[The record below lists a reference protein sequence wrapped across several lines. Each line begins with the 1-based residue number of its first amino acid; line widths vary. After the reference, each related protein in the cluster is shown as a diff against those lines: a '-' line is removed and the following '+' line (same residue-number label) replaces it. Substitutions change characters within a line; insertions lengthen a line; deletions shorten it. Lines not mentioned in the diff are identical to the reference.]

1 MARIAA
7 KVKVTHKMLGARS
20 TLEAAVGSR
29 PKLNTTSTSTTK
41 TAAER
46 IAVRERNSTSR
57 SLEATVQ
64 AWRRSLGDCI
74 TIVLAHLLGTSPAPR
89 SEMREAARAHEC
101 DVGRGLCT
109 FIDIVGHQDGSP
121 AFGGILAQQLPQLL
135 GSHPVETGEGLVQEQ
150 DARVMDQRSRD
161 GGSLYQAARQLAHP
175 PMLMILQTE
184 TTEKTILAEE
194 EFTFRYVVQRRPET
208 QILAHR
214 ELAVE
219 LRLVADPADRAASAL
234 DLRPPALRQD
244 QTRENFEEGRLPG
257 AVRTEHRK
265 RLAGLDAERNV
276 VEGPDRTEAVP
287 QSFSQQH
294 RSRPRARSVHTV

>member
-1 MARIAA
+1 
-7 KVKVTHKMLGARS
+7 MLGARS
-20 TLEAAVGSR
+20 TLETAVGSR

-74 TIVLAHLLGTSPAPR
+74 AIVLAHLLGTSPGPR

-101 DVGRGLCT
+101 DVGRELRT
-109 FIDIVGHQDGSP
+109 FIDIVGHQDGS
-121 AFGGILAQQLPQLL
+121 
-135 GSHPVETGEGLVQEQ
+135 
-150 DARVMDQRSRD
+150 
-161 GGSLYQAARQLAHP
+161 
-175 PMLMILQTE
+175 
-184 TTEKTILAEE
+184 
-194 EFTFRYVVQRRPET
+194 
-208 QILAHR
+208 
-214 ELAVE
+214 
-219 LRLVADPADRAASAL
+219 AASAL

-244 QTRENFEEGRLPG
+244 QTRENFEEGGLPG

-265 RLAGLDAERNV
+265 RLAGRDAERNV

-287 QSFSQQH
+287 
-294 RSRPRARSVHTV
+294 

>member
-1 MARIAA
+1 
-7 KVKVTHKMLGARS
+7 MLGARS
-20 TLEAAVGSR
+20 TLETAVGSR

-74 TIVLAHLLGTSPAPR
+74 AIVLAHLLGTSPGPR

-101 DVGRGLCT
+101 DVGRELRT

-184 TTEKTILAEE
+184 TTEETILAEE
-194 EFTFRYVVQRRPET
+194 EFRIMSIRSEEHTSELQSRRD
-208 QILAHR
+208 L
-214 ELAVE
+214 VC
-219 LRLVADPADRAASAL
+219 RLLLEKKNA
-234 DLRPPALRQD
+234 
-244 QTRENFEEGRLPG
+244 N
-257 AVRTEHRK
+257 
-265 RLAGLDAERNV
+265 
-276 VEGPDRTEAVP
+276 
-287 QSFSQQH
+287 SQ
-294 RSRPRARSVHTV
+294 